1 MGTINDLE
9 MQFLIQELGIPSSTY
24 NDGWYKWLGTQGAS
38 GAYNDRW
45 CQYLRGLGLRGGL
58 NDRLNKFFCGSPNPL
73 KASPEGWYTS
83 SKTYDTGS
91 SLATIESELAL
102 DNIEGGLIRT
112 KWSTIQ
118 TSEGG
123 PFDFTV
129 IDDQVALFE
138 AAGKP
143 FSLSL
148 IDSYNAP
155 AWLATGAG
163 TTFTYTFQGSRTVP
177 VIWDAYYQTHKAA
190 MVAAIGERYDSHP
203 LLRSVYFTYACMT
216 NGAEFHWRVTEV
228 DYKAVSGFSEAVQ
241 KQAAEDIFDMYA
253 EAFPTTHIAIESHT
267 VFGDIT
273 WSEQLYD
280 YAFSQ
285 VGTQVG
291 LAIWWAAFRIATDN
305 SGNES
310 DADVWPLC
318 LKAKDQGS
326 FLVGQTV
333 GQFTSQ
339 AYRFDLVNPITAY
352 TDSEAFTQ
360 EMTFFKSG
368 DVVPVYNPL
377 GHKLDA
383 MEFWTAD
390 GQNAALETLYE
401 NLEVGAIKRN
411 FTYLDSSSSMYYTLD
426 SSITVDRIVMDVYS
440 LTGVTAGLP
449 TGASTPTANR
459 LDTLDFVHSGTI
471 QDIGKNGASFF
482 EGYIGNVKMY
492 NGGVLV
498 VDLTLSEDF
507 SITNKGEDAATGNR
521 ATTHNISVSKLFT
534 STPEWGWLAQGN
546 LLTNGLFDSSLSGW
560 TVGAGGGWTQAGKEA
575 VGTTL
580 DAANKTLTQSNIFTI
595 GLSYLVRYIG
605 EADTGGFGVKIAA
618 GTVPTAMRIT
628 SSVESIEEIVVAD
641 LTDFQMVRSSTVN
654 NATLDRVSVREALQ
668 IA

>member
-9 MQFLIQELGIPSSTY
+9 VQFLVQELGTLGAAY
-24 NDGWYKWLGTQGAS
+24 NDGWYKWLGQQGYT
-38 GAYNDRW
+38 GAYNDRKFA
-45 CQYLRGLGLRGGL
+45 YLGSLGHKGSLT
-58 NDRLNKFFCGSPNPL
+58 DRRNKFYCGAPTDIKPVPS
-73 KASPEGWYTS
+73 GWYTS
-83 SKTYDTGS
+83 SKTYESGS
-91 SLATIESELAL
+91 PLTTIESELAL

-118 TSEGG
+118 ALEGG

-163 TTFTYTFQGSRTVP
+163 TTFTYNFQGSRTVP

-190 MVAAIGERYDSHP
+190 MVAAIGDRYNSHP

-216 NGAEFHWRVTEV
+216 NGAEFHWRVTEG
-228 DYKAVSGFSEAVQ
+228 DYKTVSGYSDSVQ
-241 KQAAEDIFDMYA
+241 KQAAEDIFDMYVA
-253 EAFPTTHIAIESHT
+253 AFPNTHIAIESHT
-267 VFGDIT
+267 VFSDVT
-273 WSEQLYD
+273 WIEQLYD

-285 VGTQVG
+285 VGAQVG
-291 LAIWWAAFRIATDN
+291 LAIWWEAFRIATDN
-305 SGNES
+305 SGSEA

-318 LKAKDQGS
+318 LRAKDQGS

-368 DVVPVYNPL
+368 DVVPVHNPL
-377 GHKLDA
+377 GHKMDA
-383 MEFWTAD
+383 IEFWTAD
-390 GQNAALETLYE
+390 GQNTALATLYE

-411 FTYLDSSSSMYYTLD
+411 FTYLDGSSMYYSLD

-440 LTGVTAGLP
+440 LTGATTGLP
-449 TGASTPTANR
+449 TGAPAPTANA
-459 LDTLDFVHSGTI
+459 LDTLDFVYSGTM

-492 NGGVLV
+492 HGTVLV
-498 VDLTLSEDF
+498 ADLTLSEDF
-507 SITNKGEDAATGNR
+507 STTTKGENSATSNR

-534 STPEWGWLAQGN
+534 STPEWGWLSQGN
-546 LLTNGLFDSSLSGW
+546 LLTNGLFGSDLSGW
-560 TVGAGGGWTQAGKEA
+560 TIGAGGGWTQSGKEA
-575 VGTTL
+575 VGTAL
-580 DAANKTLTQSNIFTI
+580 DAANKTMTQSNIFTI

-605 EADTGGFGVKIAA
+605 EADTGGFGVKIAS

-628 SSVESIEEIVVAD
+628 PSVESIEEIVIAD
-641 LTDFQMVRSSTVN
+641 LTDFQMKRSTTVN